1 MKSRQKWIPEH
12 LIKRAEEL
20 AKYIRKE
27 QRKGRLLF
35 LPPNLNANQ
44 VLTIAI
50 SIGLQKLAEE
60 VGLRGEEGITEERIT
75 EERKPEEVRETK
87 TETEKSETEK
97 FVELRKE
104 QEVKEQ
110 EVKKETSQDKDF
122 LERLLGRFG

>member
-1 MKSRQKWIPEH
+1 MKSRQKRIPEH

-27 QRKGRLLF
+27 QQKGRLLF

-60 VGLRGEEGITEERIT
+60 VGLRVEEGINEERIT

-87 TETEKSETEK
+87 TEK

>member
-27 QRKGRLLF
+27 QQKGRLLF

-50 SIGLQKLAEE
+50 ALGLQKLAEE

-87 TETEKSETEK
+87 TEK

-110 EVKKETSQDKDF
+110 EVKKERSQDKDF
-122 LERLLGRFG
+122 LERLLEGLR